1 MKKRL
6 CGLILGLGLLGG
18 CASTQNIEV
27 YGLGQPIYPSGLSDS
42 EKAEM
47 RADEAELSRIE
58 VQNNL
63 QYREMFGED
72 SQNYGFNLLK
82 IRF

>member
-6 CGLILGLGLLGG
+6 CGLILGLGLFGG

-27 YGLGQPIYPSGLSDS
+27 YGLGQPIYPTGLNDG
-42 EKAEM
+42 ERTEM
-47 RADEAELSRIE
+47 RSKEMETSRIE
-58 VQNNL
+58 LENQIN
-63 QYREMFGED
+63 YKDMFGENTE
-72 SQNYGFNLLK
+72 NYGFNLVK